1 MPSCPRLR
9 RLAVLALLLF
19 AASAFAPAPA
29 FAQAPAAEADRAP
42 EPVDLVDQDRM
53 EQYQATITPEDL
65 SAYLYFYA
73 SDFFEGRET
82 ATRGQKMAAHYLASQ
97 YRKLGLAPKGTVE
110 TDDARALEAYL
121 QPFPV
126 YSRTLDR
133 ALLTHVQGADTVATY
148 AYGPDAQEGFYLAFG
163 SRARTAGGVVFA
175 GYGIDSEDD
184 LGYSDYRALEEGGID
199 VKGKWVV
206 VLRDEPMAADSTSLL
221 TDDGT
226 PSRWSAN
233 PVTKYRP
240 ALFRDARG
248 LLMVGDTGPM
258 GVDVAARAEDR
269 AAALGDVENLALQP
283 ASNGSGGYP
292 PFYVISS
299 AVADAL
305 LAPQGVSVAE
315 ARAQID
321 AQKAPYVFEV
331 EGASLG
337 SELSFSSQE
346 LQTENVLAFL
356 EGSDPDLKDEVVVL
370 SSHYD
375 HIGFE
380 PPGTEGDTINNGADD
395 DGSGNVTMLEVAEAF
410 AKAKAAGHG
419 PRRSLLFLSVSGE
432 EKGLLGSEYYA
443 DQEPVMPLQ
452 QTVAN
457 LNVDMIGRHDPS
469 REGSTEYVY
478 IIGGQLIS
486 DDLHAVN
493 TTVNGA
499 TGLGLALDQR
509 FNTREDPNQFYRRSD
524 HANFGKH
531 GIPFI
536 FYFTG
541 THPDYHQPTDE
552 AYKID
557 YDRMARIG
565 RLIFGTAW
573 QVANQ
578 DARPEVSARDLF

>member
-1 MPSCPRLR
+1 MLPSPRLR
-9 RLAVLALLLF
+9 GLLALVLLLL
-19 AASAFAPAPA
+19 AAPA
-29 FAQAPAAEADRAP
+29 FAQAPTAEADQAP
-42 EPVDLVDQDRM
+42 EPVDLVDQDVM
-53 EQYQATITPEDL
+53 ERYQATITPEEL

-82 ATRGQKMAAHYLASQ
+82 TTRGQKMAAHYLASQ
-97 YRKLGLAPKGTVE
+97 YRKLGLAPKGTAE
-110 TDDARALEAYL
+110 TDDPRAPEAYL

-126 YSRTLDR
+126 YSRTLDQ
-133 ALLTHVQGADTVATY
+133 ATLTHVQGADTVGTY

-163 SRARTAGGVVFA
+163 SRASTAGGVVFA
-175 GYGIDSEDD
+175 GYGIDSEDN
-184 LGYSDYRALEEGGID
+184 LGYSDYQALEEADID

-206 VLRDEPMAADSTSLL
+206 ILRDEPMAADSTSLL
-221 TDDGT
+221 TDDGAR
-226 PSRWSAN
+226 SRWSAN

-240 ALFRDARG
+240 ALFRNARG
-248 LLMVGDTGPM
+248 LLVVGDTGPM
-258 GVDVAARAEDR
+258 GADVTARAAER
-269 AAALGDVENLALQP
+269 AAALGEVESLALEP
-283 ASNGSGGYP
+283 ATGGNGSGYP
-292 PFYVISS
+292 PFYFVSS
-299 AVADAL
+299 DLADAL
-305 LAPQGVSVAE
+305 LAPQGVTVAE
-315 ARAQID
+315 AQAQID
-321 AQKAPYVFEV
+321 AQKTPYVFEV
-331 EGASLG
+331 EGTTLG

-375 HIGFE
+375 HIGLE
-380 PPGTEGDTINNGADD
+380 PAGTEGDTINNGADD
-395 DGSGNVTMLEVAEAF
+395 DGSGNVTMLEIAEAF

-419 PRRSLLFLSVSGE
+419 PRRSILFLSVSGE

-443 DQEPVMPLQ
+443 DQEPVLPLE

-493 TTVNGA
+493 TTVNDA

-531 GIPFI
+531 GVPFI

-541 THPDYHQPTDE
+541 THPDYHQPSDE